1 MPGSHISSSEMQD
14 ECPTWDLS
22 DLYNDID
29 DQAIIRDLDF
39 CRREAGRLEAAW
51 RGNIASASA
60 DDLASLISDY
70 EAVLEALGKAQ
81 SHAQLLFA
89 ASTTDP
95 SISRHSQS
103 MREAGAQIGAML
115 LFVELEIANLDAQH
129 IDMLAKTPSLA
140 QWQPWLRR
148 VRAWAPHQ
156 LSPDMEKML
165 AERAPSGRGAWVRL
179 FDETAAGMRFPF
191 GGADVTEAEILN
203 SLSSADAGERKE
215 AGASLSGTLKANE
228 RLLSLVLNTI
238 AKDKEV
244 EDRWRQ
250 FKRPVA
256 SRNLD
261 NDVDDEVVD
270 ALVAAVDDRNADLAH
285 RYYRLKAGWLGGKSI
300 DWWDRNAPL
309 PDDDDR
315 MFSWDDAQQLVLDA
329 FNGFD
334 PEMADLAV
342 PFFSQNWIDAA
353 PRAGKSSGAFSHP
366 VTPSAHPYILMNFSG
381 KSRDVMT
388 LAHEMGHGIHQRL
401 AAERGYLMSDTPLTL
416 AETASVF
423 AEMLAFR
430 RLVDATDDPAI
441 RRRLLAGKVEDMLN
455 TVVRQIAF
463 HNFETR
469 LHDAR
474 RIAELTAEEISDIW
488 METQRAA
495 LGPAVTIGDDYRP
508 IWGYIPHFV
517 HTPFYVYAYAFG
529 DCLVN
534 ALWQSYQNAQA
545 TGDADGFVTS
555 YRNLLQAGGTERY
568 DTALA
573 RFGLDPRDPAF
584 WSMGLDM
591 ISGMIDELEGLS

>member
-1 MPGSHISSSEMQD
+1 MPDS
-14 ECPTWDLS
+14 CPTWDLT
-22 DLYNDID
+22 DLYDGIADGAIAADI
-29 DQAIIRDLDF
+29 AA
-39 CRREAGRLEAAW
+39 CRQEAEQLEAAW
-51 RGNIASASA
+51 QGRLADADGAALAGLIA
-60 DDLASLISDY
+60 DY
-70 EAVLEALGKAQ
+70 ERILEMLGKAQ

-89 ASTTDP
+89 ASTTDSQIARHHQ
-95 SISRHSQS
+95 SI
-103 MREAGAQIGAML
+103 REASADIGARL
-115 LFVELEIANLDAQH
+115 LFIELELAALDDAHVTQLL
-129 IDMLAKTPSLA
+129 DTPALAV
-140 QWQPWLRR
+140 WQPWLRR

-156 LSPDMEKML
+156 LAPDMERML

-179 FDETAAGMRFPF
+179 FDETAAALRFPF

-203 SLSSADAGERKE
+203 ALSSPNGDERRAAGESLST
-215 AGASLSGTLKANE
+215 TLKDNE

-244 EDRWRQ
+244 EDRWRG
-250 FKRPVA
+250 FARPVD

-261 NDVDDEVVD
+261 NDVDDDTVD
-270 ALVAAVDDRNADLAH
+270 ALVGAVDSRNADLAH
-285 RYYRLKAGWLGGKSI
+285 RYYRLKAGWMGGDTI
-300 DWWDRNAPL
+300 NWWDRNAPL
-309 PDDDDR
+309 PGGDDR
-315 MFSWDDAQQLVLDA
+315 QFSWGEARQLVLDSFA
-329 FNGFD
+329 GFD
-334 PEMADLAV
+334 QQMAEQAE
-342 PFFSQNWIDAA
+342 PFFSRNWIDAE

-401 AAERGYLMSDTPLTL
+401 AADHGYLMSDTPLTL

-430 RLVDATDDPAI
+430 RLVDSADDPAI

-469 LHDAR
+469 FHDAR
-474 RIAELTAEEISDIW
+474 RNAELTAEEISDIW

-495 LGPAVTIGDDYRP
+495 LGPSVVTGDDYRP

-534 ALWQSYQNAQA
+534 ALWQSYQLAQA
-545 TGDADGFVTS
+545 GGQAADFVTG

-568 DTALA
+568 DVALQ
-573 RFGLDPRDPAF
+573 RFDLDPRDPAF
-584 WSMGLDM
+584 WSLGLDM

>member
-1 MPGSHISSSEMQD
+1 MPDS
-14 ECPTWDLS
+14 CPTWDLT
-22 DLYNDID
+22 DLYDGIADGAIAADI
-29 DQAIIRDLDF
+29 AA
-39 CRREAGRLEAAW
+39 CRQEAEQLEAAW
-51 RGNIASASA
+51 QGRLADADGAALAGLIA
-60 DDLASLISDY
+60 DY
-70 EAVLEALGKAQ
+70 ERILEMLGKAQ

-89 ASTTDP
+89 ASTTDSQIARHHQ
-95 SISRHSQS
+95 SI
-103 MREAGAQIGAML
+103 REASADIGARL
-115 LFVELEIANLDAQH
+115 LFIELELAALDDAHVTQLL
-129 IDMLAKTPSLA
+129 DTPALAV
-140 QWQPWLRR
+140 WQPWLRR

-156 LSPDMEKML
+156 LAPDMERML

-179 FDETAAGMRFPF
+179 FDETAAALRFPF

-203 SLSSADAGERKE
+203 ALSSPNGDERRAAGESLST
-215 AGASLSGTLKANE
+215 TLKDNE

-244 EDRWRQ
+244 EDRWRG
-250 FKRPVA
+250 FARPVD

-261 NDVDDEVVD
+261 NDVDDDTVD
-270 ALVAAVDDRNADLAH
+270 ALVGAVDSRNADLAH
-285 RYYRLKAGWLGGKSI
+285 RYYRLKAGWMGGETI
-300 DWWDRNAPL
+300 NWWDRNAPL
-309 PDDDDR
+309 PGGDDR
-315 MFSWDDAQQLVLDA
+315 QFSWDEARQLVLDSFA
-329 FNGFD
+329 GFD
-334 PEMADLAV
+334 QQMAEQAE
-342 PFFSQNWIDAA
+342 PFFSHNWIDAE

-401 AAERGYLMSDTPLTL
+401 AADRGYLMSDTPLTL

-430 RLVDATDDPAI
+430 RLVDSADDPAI

-469 LHDAR
+469 FHDAR
-474 RIAELTAEEISDIW
+474 RNAELTAEEISDIW

-495 LGPAVTIGDDYRP
+495 LGPSVVTGDDYRP

-534 ALWQSYQNAQA
+534 ALWQSYQLAQA
-545 TGDADGFVTS
+545 GGQAADFVTG

-568 DTALA
+568 DVALQ
-573 RFGLDPRDPAF
+573 RFDLDPRDPAF
-584 WSMGLDM
+584 WSLGLDM

>member
-1 MPGSHISSSEMQD
+1 MPDS
-14 ECPTWDLS
+14 CPTWDLT
-22 DLYNDID
+22 DLYDGIADGAIAADI
-29 DQAIIRDLDF
+29 AA
-39 CRREAGRLEAAW
+39 CRQEAEQLEAAW
-51 RGNIASASA
+51 QGRLADADGAALAGLIA
-60 DDLASLISDY
+60 DY
-70 EAVLEALGKAQ
+70 ERILEMLGKAQ

-89 ASTTDP
+89 ASTTDSQIARHHQ
-95 SISRHSQS
+95 SI
-103 MREAGAQIGAML
+103 REASADIGARL
-115 LFVELEIANLDAQH
+115 LFIELELAALGDAHVTQLLDTPA
-129 IDMLAKTPSLA
+129 LAV
-140 QWQPWLRR
+140 WRPWLRR

-156 LSPDMEKML
+156 LAPDMERML

-179 FDETAAGMRFPF
+179 FDETAAALRFPF
-191 GGADVTEAEILN
+191 GEADVTEAEILN
-203 SLSSADAGERKE
+203 ALSSPNGDERRAAGESLST
-215 AGASLSGTLKANE
+215 TLKDNE

-244 EDRWRQ
+244 EDRWRG
-250 FKRPVA
+250 FARPVD

-261 NDVDDEVVD
+261 NDVDDDTVD
-270 ALVAAVDDRNADLAH
+270 ALVGAVDSRNADLAH
-285 RYYRLKAGWLGGKSI
+285 RYYRLKAGWMGGETI
-300 DWWDRNAPL
+300 NWWDRNAPL
-309 PDDDDR
+309 PGGDDR
-315 MFSWDDAQQLVLDA
+315 QFSWDEARQLVLDSFA
-329 FNGFD
+329 GFD
-334 PEMADLAV
+334 QQMAEQAE
-342 PFFSQNWIDAA
+342 PFFSRNWIDAE

-401 AAERGYLMSDTPLTL
+401 AADRGYLMSDTPLTL

-430 RLVDATDDPAI
+430 RLVDSADNPAT

-469 LHDAR
+469 FHDAR
-474 RIAELTAEEISDIW
+474 RNAELTAEEISDIW

-495 LGPAVTIGDDYRP
+495 LGPSVVTGDDYRP

-534 ALWQSYQNAQA
+534 ALWQSYQLAQA
-545 TGDADGFVTS
+545 GGQAADFVTG
-555 YRNLLQAGGTERY
+555 YRNLLKAGGTERY
-568 DTALA
+568 DVALR
-573 RFGLDPRDPAF
+573 RFDLDPRDPAF
-584 WSMGLDM
+584 WSLGLDM
-591 ISGMIDELEGLS
+591 ISGMIDELEGL

>member
-1 MPGSHISSSEMQD
+1 MPDS
-14 ECPTWDLS
+14 CPTWDLT
-22 DLYNDID
+22 DLYDGIADGAIAADI
-29 DQAIIRDLDF
+29 AV
-39 CRREAGRLEAAW
+39 CRQEAEQLEAAW
-51 RGNIASASA
+51 QGRLADADGAALAGLIA
-60 DDLASLISDY
+60 DY
-70 EAVLEALGKAQ
+70 ERILEMLGKAQ

-89 ASTTDP
+89 ASTTDSQIARHHQ
-95 SISRHSQS
+95 SI
-103 MREAGAQIGAML
+103 REASADIGARL
-115 LFVELEIANLDAQH
+115 LFIELELAALDDAHVTQLL
-129 IDMLAKTPSLA
+129 DTPALAV
-140 QWQPWLRR
+140 WQPWLRR

-156 LSPDMEKML
+156 LAPDMERML

-179 FDETAAGMRFPF
+179 FDETAAALRFPF

-203 SLSSADAGERKE
+203 ALSSPNGDERRAAGESLST
-215 AGASLSGTLKANE
+215 TLKDNE

-244 EDRWRQ
+244 EDRWRG
-250 FKRPVA
+250 FARPVD

-261 NDVDDEVVD
+261 NDVDDDTVD
-270 ALVAAVDDRNADLAH
+270 ALVGAVDSRNADLAH
-285 RYYRLKAGWLGGKSI
+285 RYYRLKAGWMGGETI
-300 DWWDRNAPL
+300 NWWDRNAPL
-309 PDDDDR
+309 PGGDDR
-315 MFSWDDAQQLVLDA
+315 QFSWGEARQLVLDSFA
-329 FNGFD
+329 GFD
-334 PEMADLAV
+334 QQMAEQAE
-342 PFFSQNWIDAA
+342 PFFSRNWIDAE

-401 AAERGYLMSDTPLTL
+401 AADRGYLMSDTPLTL

-430 RLVDATDDPAI
+430 RLVDSADDPAI

-469 LHDAR
+469 FHDAR
-474 RIAELTAEEISDIW
+474 RNAELTAEEISDIW

-495 LGPAVTIGDDYRP
+495 LGPSVVTGDDYRP

-534 ALWQSYQNAQA
+534 ALWQSYQLAQA
-545 TGDADGFVTS
+545 GGQAADFVTG

-568 DTALA
+568 DVALQ
-573 RFGLDPRDPAF
+573 RFDLDPRDPAF
-584 WSMGLDM
+584 WSLGLDM

>member
-1 MPGSHISSSEMQD
+1 
-14 ECPTWDLS
+14 
-22 DLYNDID
+22 
-29 DQAIIRDLDF
+29 
-39 CRREAGRLEAAW
+39 
-51 RGNIASASA
+51 
-60 DDLASLISDY
+60 
-70 EAVLEALGKAQ
+70 
-81 SHAQLLFA
+81 
-89 ASTTDP
+89 
-95 SISRHSQS
+95 
-103 MREAGAQIGAML
+103 
-115 LFVELEIANLDAQH
+115 
-129 IDMLAKTPSLA
+129 MLAKTPSLA

-315 MFSWDDAQQLVLDA
+315 LFSWDDAQQLVLDA

>member
-1 MPGSHISSSEMQD
+1 MPDS
-14 ECPTWDLS
+14 CPTWDLT
-22 DLYNDID
+22 DLYDGIADGAIAADI
-29 DQAIIRDLDF
+29 AA
-39 CRREAGRLEAAW
+39 CRQEAEQLEAAW
-51 RGNIASASA
+51 QGRLADADGAALAGLIA
-60 DDLASLISDY
+60 DY
-70 EAVLEALGKAQ
+70 ERILEMLGKAQ

-89 ASTTDP
+89 ASTTDSQIARHHQ
-95 SISRHSQS
+95 SI
-103 MREAGAQIGAML
+103 REASADIGARL
-115 LFVELEIANLDAQH
+115 LFIELELAALDDAHVTQLL
-129 IDMLAKTPSLA
+129 DTPALAV
-140 QWQPWLRR
+140 WQPWLRR

-156 LSPDMEKML
+156 LAPDMERML

-179 FDETAAGMRFPF
+179 FDETAAALRFPF

-203 SLSSADAGERKE
+203 ALSSPNGDERRAAGESLST
-215 AGASLSGTLKANE
+215 TLKDNE

-244 EDRWRQ
+244 EDRWRG
-250 FKRPVA
+250 FARPVD

-261 NDVDDEVVD
+261 NDVDDDTVD
-270 ALVAAVDDRNADLAH
+270 ALVGAVDSRNADLAH
-285 RYYRLKAGWLGGKSI
+285 RYYRLKAGWMGGETI
-300 DWWDRNAPL
+300 NWWDRNAPL
-309 PDDDDR
+309 PGGDDR
-315 MFSWDDAQQLVLDA
+315 QFSWDEARQLVLDSFA
-329 FNGFD
+329 GFD
-334 PEMADLAV
+334 QQMAEQAE
-342 PFFSQNWIDAA
+342 PFFSRNWIDAE

-401 AAERGYLMSDTPLTL
+401 AADRGYLMSDTPLTL

-430 RLVDATDDPAI
+430 RLVDSADDPAI
-441 RRRLLAGKVEDMLN
+441 RRLLLAGKVEDMLN

-469 LHDAR
+469 FHDAR
-474 RIAELTAEEISDIW
+474 RNAELTAEEISDIW

-495 LGPAVTIGDDYRP
+495 LGPSVVTGDDYRP

-534 ALWQSYQNAQA
+534 ALWQSYQLAQA
-545 TGDADGFVTS
+545 GGQAADFVTG

-568 DTALA
+568 DVALQ
-573 RFGLDPRDPAF
+573 RFDLDPRDPAF
-584 WSMGLDM
+584 WSLGLDM

>member
-1 MPGSHISSSEMQD
+1 MPDS
-14 ECPTWDLS
+14 CPTWDLT
-22 DLYNDID
+22 DLYDGIADGAIAADI
-29 DQAIIRDLDF
+29 AA
-39 CRREAGRLEAAW
+39 CRQEAEQLEAAW
-51 RGNIASASA
+51 QGRLADADGAALAGLIA
-60 DDLASLISDY
+60 DY
-70 EAVLEALGKAQ
+70 ERILEMLGKAQ

-89 ASTTDP
+89 ASTTDSQIARHHQ
-95 SISRHSQS
+95 SI
-103 MREAGAQIGAML
+103 REASADIGARL
-115 LFVELEIANLDAQH
+115 LFIELELAALDDAHVTQLL
-129 IDMLAKTPSLA
+129 DTPALAV
-140 QWQPWLRR
+140 WQPWLRR

-156 LSPDMEKML
+156 LAPDMERML

-179 FDETAAGMRFPF
+179 FDETAAALRFPF

-203 SLSSADAGERKE
+203 ALSSPNGDERRAAGESLST
-215 AGASLSGTLKANE
+215 TLKDNE

-244 EDRWRQ
+244 EDRWRG
-250 FKRPVA
+250 FARPVD

-261 NDVDDEVVD
+261 NDVDDDTVD
-270 ALVAAVDDRNADLAH
+270 ALVGAVDSRNADLAH
-285 RYYRLKAGWLGGKSI
+285 RYYRLKAGWMGVETI
-300 DWWDRNAPL
+300 NWWDRNAPL
-309 PDDDDR
+309 PGGDDR
-315 MFSWDDAQQLVLDA
+315 QFSWDEARQLVLDSFA
-329 FNGFD
+329 GFD
-334 PEMADLAV
+334 QQMAEQAE
-342 PFFSQNWIDAA
+342 PFFSRNWIDAE

-401 AAERGYLMSDTPLTL
+401 AADRGYLMSDTPLTL

-430 RLVDATDDPAI
+430 RLVDSADDPAI

-469 LHDAR
+469 FHDAR
-474 RIAELTAEEISDIW
+474 RNAELTAEEISDIW

-495 LGPAVTIGDDYRP
+495 LGPSVVTGDDYRP

-534 ALWQSYQNAQA
+534 ALWQSYQLAQA
-545 TGDADGFVTS
+545 GGQAADFVTG

-568 DTALA
+568 DVALQ
-573 RFGLDPRDPAF
+573 RFDLDPRDPAF
-584 WSMGLDM
+584 WSLGLDM

>member
-1 MPGSHISSSEMQD
+1 MPDS
-14 ECPTWDLS
+14 CPTWDLT
-22 DLYNDID
+22 DLYDGIADGAIAADI
-29 DQAIIRDLDF
+29 AA
-39 CRREAGRLEAAW
+39 CRQEAEQLEAAW
-51 RGNIASASA
+51 QGRLADADGAALAGLIA
-60 DDLASLISDY
+60 DY
-70 EAVLEALGKAQ
+70 ERILEMLGKAQ

-89 ASTTDP
+89 ASTTDSQIARHHQ
-95 SISRHSQS
+95 SI
-103 MREAGAQIGAML
+103 REASADIGARL
-115 LFVELEIANLDAQH
+115 LFIELELAALDDAHVTQLL
-129 IDMLAKTPSLA
+129 DTPALAV
-140 QWQPWLRR
+140 WQPWLRR

-156 LSPDMEKML
+156 LAPDMERML
-165 AERAPSGRGAWVRL
+165 AEHAPSGRGAWVRL
-179 FDETAAGMRFPF
+179 FDETAAALRFPF

-203 SLSSADAGERKE
+203 ALSSPNGDERRAAGESLST
-215 AGASLSGTLKANE
+215 TLKDNE

-244 EDRWRQ
+244 EDRWRG
-250 FKRPVA
+250 FARPVD

-261 NDVDDEVVD
+261 NDVDDDTVD
-270 ALVAAVDDRNADLAH
+270 ALVGAVDSRNADLAH
-285 RYYRLKAGWLGGKSI
+285 RYYRLKAGWMGGDTI
-300 DWWDRNAPL
+300 NWWDRNAPL
-309 PDDDDR
+309 PGGDDR
-315 MFSWDDAQQLVLDA
+315 QFSWDEARQLVLDSFA
-329 FNGFD
+329 GFD
-334 PEMADLAV
+334 QQMAEQAE
-342 PFFSQNWIDAA
+342 PFFSRNWIDAE

-401 AAERGYLMSDTPLTL
+401 AADRGYLMSDTPLTL

-430 RLVDATDDPAI
+430 RLVDSADDPAI

-469 LHDAR
+469 FHDAR
-474 RIAELTAEEISDIW
+474 RNAELTAEEISDIW

-495 LGPAVTIGDDYRP
+495 LGPSVVTGDDYRP

-534 ALWQSYQNAQA
+534 ALWQSYQLAQA
-545 TGDADGFVTS
+545 GGQAADFVTG

-568 DTALA
+568 DVALQ
-573 RFGLDPRDPAF
+573 RFDLDPRDPAF
-584 WSMGLDM
+584 WSLGLDM

>member
-1 MPGSHISSSEMQD
+1 MPDS
-14 ECPTWDLS
+14 CPTWDLT
-22 DLYNDID
+22 DLYDGIADGAIAADI
-29 DQAIIRDLDF
+29 AA
-39 CRREAGRLEAAW
+39 CRQEAEQLEAAW
-51 RGNIASASA
+51 QGRLADADGAALAGLIA
-60 DDLASLISDY
+60 DY
-70 EAVLEALGKAQ
+70 ERILEMLGKAQ

-89 ASTTDP
+89 ASTTDSQIARHHQ
-95 SISRHSQS
+95 SI
-103 MREAGAQIGAML
+103 REASADIGARL
-115 LFVELEIANLDAQH
+115 LFIELELAALDDAHVTQLL
-129 IDMLAKTPSLA
+129 DTPALAV
-140 QWQPWLRR
+140 WHPWLRR

-156 LSPDMEKML
+156 LAPDMERML

-179 FDETAAGMRFPF
+179 FDETAAALRFPF

-203 SLSSADAGERKE
+203 ALSSPNGDERRAAGESLST
-215 AGASLSGTLKANE
+215 TLKDNE

-244 EDRWRQ
+244 EDRWRG
-250 FKRPVA
+250 FARPVD

-261 NDVDDEVVD
+261 NDVDDDTVD
-270 ALVAAVDDRNADLAH
+270 ALVGAVDSRNADLAH
-285 RYYRLKAGWLGGKSI
+285 RYYRLKAGWMGGETI
-300 DWWDRNAPL
+300 NWWDRNAPL
-309 PDDDDR
+309 PGGDDR
-315 MFSWDDAQQLVLDA
+315 QFSWDEARQLVLDSFA
-329 FNGFD
+329 GFD
-334 PEMADLAV
+334 QQMAEQAE
-342 PFFSQNWIDAA
+342 PFFSRNWIDAE

-366 VTPSAHPYILMNFSG
+366 VTPSAHPYILMYFSG

-401 AAERGYLMSDTPLTL
+401 AADRGYLMSDTPLTL

-430 RLVDATDDPAI
+430 RLVDSADDPAI

-469 LHDAR
+469 FHDAR
-474 RIAELTAEEISDIW
+474 RNAELTAEEISDIW

-495 LGPAVTIGDDYRP
+495 LGPSVVTGDDYRP

-534 ALWQSYQNAQA
+534 ALWQSYQLAQA
-545 TGDADGFVTS
+545 GGQAADFVTG

-568 DTALA
+568 DVALQ
-573 RFGLDPRDPAF
+573 RFDLDPRDPAF
-584 WSMGLDM
+584 WSLGLDM

>member
-1 MPGSHISSSEMQD
+1 MPDS
-14 ECPTWDLS
+14 CPTWDLT
-22 DLYNDID
+22 DLYDGIADGAIAADI
-29 DQAIIRDLDF
+29 AA
-39 CRREAGRLEAAW
+39 CRQEAEQLEAAW
-51 RGNIASASA
+51 QGRLADADGAALAGLIA
-60 DDLASLISDY
+60 DY
-70 EAVLEALGKAQ
+70 ERILEMLGKAQ

-89 ASTTDP
+89 ASTTDSQIARHHQ
-95 SISRHSQS
+95 SI
-103 MREAGAQIGAML
+103 REASADIGARL
-115 LFVELEIANLDAQH
+115 LFIELELAALDDAHVTQLL
-129 IDMLAKTPSLA
+129 DTPALAV
-140 QWQPWLRR
+140 WQPWLRR

-156 LSPDMEKML
+156 LAPDMERML

-179 FDETAAGMRFPF
+179 FDETAAALRFPF

-203 SLSSADAGERKE
+203 ALSSPNGDERRAAGESLST
-215 AGASLSGTLKANE
+215 TLKDNE

-244 EDRWRQ
+244 EDRWRG
-250 FKRPVA
+250 FARPVD

-261 NDVDDEVVD
+261 NDVDDDTVD
-270 ALVAAVDDRNADLAH
+270 ALVGAVDSRNADLAH
-285 RYYRLKAGWLGGKSI
+285 RYYRLKAGWMGGETI
-300 DWWDRNAPL
+300 NWWDRNAPL
-309 PDDDDR
+309 PGGDDR
-315 MFSWDDAQQLVLDA
+315 QFSWNEARQLVLDSFA
-329 FNGFD
+329 GFD
-334 PEMADLAV
+334 QQMAEQAE
-342 PFFSQNWIDAA
+342 PFFSRNWIDAE

-401 AAERGYLMSDTPLTL
+401 AADRGYLMSDTPLTL

-430 RLVDATDDPAI
+430 RLVDSADDPAI

-469 LHDAR
+469 FHDAR
-474 RIAELTAEEISDIW
+474 RNAELTAEEISDIW

-495 LGPAVTIGDDYRP
+495 LGPSVVTGDDYRP

-534 ALWQSYQNAQA
+534 ALWQSYQLAQA
-545 TGDADGFVTS
+545 GGQAADFVTG

-568 DTALA
+568 DVALQ
-573 RFGLDPRDPAF
+573 RFDLDPRDPAF
-584 WSMGLDM
+584 WSLGLDM

>member
-1 MPGSHISSSEMQD
+1 MPDS
-14 ECPTWDLS
+14 CPTWDLT
-22 DLYNDID
+22 DLYDGIADGAIAADI
-29 DQAIIRDLDF
+29 AA
-39 CRREAGRLEAAW
+39 CRQEAEQLEAAW
-51 RGNIASASA
+51 QGRLADADGAALAGLIA
-60 DDLASLISDY
+60 DY
-70 EAVLEALGKAQ
+70 ERILEMLGKAQ

-89 ASTTDP
+89 ASTTDSQIARHHQ
-95 SISRHSQS
+95 SI
-103 MREAGAQIGAML
+103 REASADIGARL
-115 LFVELEIANLDAQH
+115 LFIELELAALDDAHVTQLL
-129 IDMLAKTPSLA
+129 DTPALAV
-140 QWQPWLRR
+140 WQPWLRR

-156 LSPDMEKML
+156 LAPDMERML

-179 FDETAAGMRFPF
+179 FDETAAALRFPF

-203 SLSSADAGERKE
+203 ALSSPNGDERRAAGESLST
-215 AGASLSGTLKANE
+215 TLKDNE

-244 EDRWRQ
+244 EDRWRGLA
-250 FKRPVA
+250 RPVD

-261 NDVDDEVVD
+261 NDVDDDTVD
-270 ALVAAVDDRNADLAH
+270 ALVGAVDSRNADLAH
-285 RYYRLKAGWLGGKSI
+285 RYYRLKAGWMGGETI
-300 DWWDRNAPL
+300 NWWDRNAPL
-309 PDDDDR
+309 PGGDDR
-315 MFSWDDAQQLVLDA
+315 QFSWDEARQLVLDSFA
-329 FNGFD
+329 GFD
-334 PEMADLAV
+334 QQMAEQAE
-342 PFFSQNWIDAA
+342 PFFSRNWIDAE

-401 AAERGYLMSDTPLTL
+401 AADRGYLMSDTPLTL

-430 RLVDATDDPAI
+430 RLVDSADDPAI

-469 LHDAR
+469 FHDAR
-474 RIAELTAEEISDIW
+474 RNAELTAEEISDIW

-495 LGPAVTIGDDYRP
+495 LGPSVVTGDDYRP

-534 ALWQSYQNAQA
+534 ALWQSYQLAQA
-545 TGDADGFVTS
+545 GGQAADFVTG

-568 DTALA
+568 DVALQ
-573 RFGLDPRDPAF
+573 RFDLDPRDPAF
-584 WSMGLDM
+584 WSLGLDM

>member
-1 MPGSHISSSEMQD
+1 MPDS
-14 ECPTWDLS
+14 CPTWDLT
-22 DLYNDID
+22 DLYDGIADGAIAADI
-29 DQAIIRDLDF
+29 AA
-39 CRREAGRLEAAW
+39 CRQEAEQLEAAW
-51 RGNIASASA
+51 QGRLADADGVALAGLIA
-60 DDLASLISDY
+60 DY
-70 EAVLEALGKAQ
+70 ERILEMLGKAQ

-89 ASTTDP
+89 ASTTDSQIARHHQ
-95 SISRHSQS
+95 SI
-103 MREAGAQIGAML
+103 REASADIGARL
-115 LFVELEIANLDAQH
+115 LFIELELAALDDAHVTQLL
-129 IDMLAKTPSLA
+129 DTPALAL
-140 QWQPWLRR
+140 WQPWLRR

-156 LSPDMEKML
+156 LAPDMERML

-179 FDETAAGMRFPF
+179 FDETAAALRFPF

-203 SLSSADAGERKE
+203 ALSSPNGDERRAAGESLST
-215 AGASLSGTLKANE
+215 TLKDNE

-244 EDRWRQ
+244 EDRWRG
-250 FKRPVA
+250 FARPVD

-261 NDVDDEVVD
+261 NDVDDGTVD
-270 ALVAAVDDRNADLAH
+270 ALVGAVDSRNADLAH
-285 RYYRLKAGWLGGKSI
+285 RYYRLKAGWMGGETI
-300 DWWDRNAPL
+300 NWWDRNAPL
-309 PDDDDR
+309 PGGDDR
-315 MFSWDDAQQLVLDA
+315 QFSWDEARQLVLDSFA
-329 FNGFD
+329 GFD
-334 PEMADLAV
+334 QQMAEQAE
-342 PFFSQNWIDAA
+342 PFFSRNWIDAE

-401 AAERGYLMSDTPLTL
+401 AADRGYLMSDTPLTL

-430 RLVDATDDPAI
+430 RLVDSADDPAI

-469 LHDAR
+469 FHDAR
-474 RIAELTAEEISDIW
+474 RNAELTAEEISDIW

-495 LGPAVTIGDDYRP
+495 LGPSVVTGDDYRP

-534 ALWQSYQNAQA
+534 ALWQSYQLAQA
-545 TGDADGFVTS
+545 GGQAADFVTG

-568 DTALA
+568 DVALQ
-573 RFGLDPRDPAF
+573 RFDLDPRDPAF
-584 WSMGLDM
+584 WSLGLDM

>member
-1 MPGSHISSSEMQD
+1 MPDSS
-14 ECPTWDLS
+14 PIWDLT
-22 DLYNDID
+22 DLYSNIADTAIAADI
-29 DQAIIRDLDF
+29 AASRD
-39 CRREAGRLEAAW
+39 AAKGLADVW
-51 RGNIASASA
+51 RGKLSEADGPQLAALIAE
-60 DDLASLISDY
+60 Y
-70 EAVLEALGKAQ
+70 ERILEVLGKAA
-81 SHAQLLFA
+81 SHAQLEFA
-89 ASTTDP
+89 ANTTDADVARHHQ
-95 SISRHSQS
+95 SI
-103 MREAGAQIGAML
+103 REAGAEIGAEL
-115 LFVELEIANLDAQH
+115 LFMELELANLPQER
-129 IDMLAKTPSLA
+129 IDELVKTPELA
-140 QWQPWLRR
+140 HWMPWLRR
-148 VRAWAPHQ
+148 VRAMAPYQ
-156 LSPDMEKML
+156 LAPDMERML
-165 AERAPSGRGAWVRL
+165 AERAPTGRGAWVRL
-179 FDETAAGMRFPF
+179 FDETAASLRFPF
-191 GGADVTEAEILN
+191 QGAEVTEAEILN
-203 SLSSADAGERKE
+203 ALSSTEAAERRE
-215 AGASLSGTLKANE
+215 AGASLSSTLKANQ

-244 EDRWRQ
+244 EDRWRG

-270 ALVAAVDDRNADLAH
+270 ALVGAVGSRNADLSH
-285 RYYRLKAGWLGGKSI
+285 RYYALKASWMGQETL

-309 PDDDDR
+309 PDDDER
-315 MFSWDDAQQLVLDA
+315 SFSWKEAEQLVMESFA
-329 FNGFD
+329 GFD
-334 PEMADLAV
+334 PAMADLAA
-342 PFFSQNWIDAA
+342 PFFAQNWIDAA

-401 AAERGYLMSDTPLTL
+401 AADRGYLMSDTPLTL

-430 RLVDATDDPAI
+430 KLVDGTEDVSV

-469 LHDAR
+469 VHEAR
-474 RIAELTAEEISDIW
+474 RTAELTADEISDIW
-488 METQRAA
+488 METQREA
-495 LGPAVTIGDDYRP
+495 LGPAVRTGDDYRP
-508 IWGYIPHFV
+508 IWGYIPHFI

-534 ALWQSYQNAQA
+534 ALWQNFAAERDAGNAGA
-545 TGDADGFVTS
+545 FVAK
-555 YRNLLQAGGTERY
+555 YRELLCAGGTERY
-568 DTALA
+568 DVALA
-573 RFGLDPRDPAF
+573 RFGLDARDPSF

>member
-1 MPGSHISSSEMQD
+1 MPDS
-14 ECPTWDLS
+14 CPTWDLT
-22 DLYNDID
+22 DLYDGIADGAIAADI
-29 DQAIIRDLDF
+29 AA
-39 CRREAGRLEAAW
+39 CRQEAEQLEAAW
-51 RGNIASASA
+51 QGRLADADGAALAGLIA
-60 DDLASLISDY
+60 DY
-70 EAVLEALGKAQ
+70 ERILEMLGKAQ

-89 ASTTDP
+89 ASTTDSQIARHHQ
-95 SISRHSQS
+95 SI
-103 MREAGAQIGAML
+103 REASADIGARL
-115 LFVELEIANLDAQH
+115 LFIELELAALDDAHVTQLL
-129 IDMLAKTPSLA
+129 DTPALAV
-140 QWQPWLRR
+140 WHPWLRR

-156 LSPDMEKML
+156 LAPDMERML

-179 FDETAAGMRFPF
+179 FDETAAALRFPF

-203 SLSSADAGERKE
+203 ALSSPNGDERRAAGESLST
-215 AGASLSGTLKANE
+215 TLKDNE

-244 EDRWRQ
+244 EDRWRG
-250 FKRPVA
+250 FARPVD

-261 NDVDDEVVD
+261 NDVDDDTVD
-270 ALVAAVDDRNADLAH
+270 ALVGAVDSRNADLAH
-285 RYYRLKAGWLGGKSI
+285 RYYRLKAGWMGGETI
-300 DWWDRNAPL
+300 NWWDRNAPL
-309 PDDDDR
+309 PGGDDR
-315 MFSWDDAQQLVLDA
+315 QFSWDEARQLVLDSFA
-329 FNGFD
+329 GFD
-334 PEMADLAV
+334 QQMAEQAE
-342 PFFSQNWIDAA
+342 PFFSRNWIDAE

-401 AAERGYLMSDTPLTL
+401 AADRGYLMSDTPLTL

-430 RLVDATDDPAI
+430 RLVDSADDPAI

-469 LHDAR
+469 FHDAR
-474 RIAELTAEEISDIW
+474 RNAELTAEEISDIW

-495 LGPAVTIGDDYRP
+495 LGPSVVTGDDYRP

-517 HTPFYVYAYAFG
+517 HTPFHVYAYAFG

-534 ALWQSYQNAQA
+534 ALWQSYQLAQA
-545 TGDADGFVTS
+545 GGQAADFVTG

-568 DTALA
+568 DVALQ
-573 RFGLDPRDPAF
+573 RFDLDPRNPAF
-584 WSMGLDM
+584 WSLGLDM

>member
-1 MPGSHISSSEMQD
+1 MPDS
-14 ECPTWDLS
+14 CPTWDLT
-22 DLYNDID
+22 DLYDGIADGAIAADI
-29 DQAIIRDLDF
+29 AA
-39 CRREAGRLEAAW
+39 CRQEAEQLEAAW
-51 RGNIASASA
+51 QGRLADADGAALAGLIA
-60 DDLASLISDY
+60 DY
-70 EAVLEALGKAQ
+70 ERILEMLGKAQ

-89 ASTTDP
+89 ASTTDSQIARHHQ
-95 SISRHSQS
+95 SI
-103 MREAGAQIGAML
+103 REASADIGARL
-115 LFVELEIANLDAQH
+115 LFIELELAALDEAHVTQLL
-129 IDMLAKTPSLA
+129 DTPALAV
-140 QWQPWLRR
+140 WQPWLRR

-156 LSPDMEKML
+156 LAPDMERML

-179 FDETAAGMRFPF
+179 FDETAAALRFPF

-203 SLSSADAGERKE
+203 ALSSPNGDERRAAGESLST
-215 AGASLSGTLKANE
+215 TLKDNE

-244 EDRWRQ
+244 EDRWRG
-250 FKRPVA
+250 FARPVD

-261 NDVDDEVVD
+261 NDVDDDTVD
-270 ALVAAVDDRNADLAH
+270 ALFGAVDSRNADLAH
-285 RYYRLKAGWLGGKSI
+285 RYYRLKAGWMGGETI
-300 DWWDRNAPL
+300 NWWDRNAPL
-309 PDDDDR
+309 PGGDDR
-315 MFSWDDAQQLVLDA
+315 QFSWDEARQLVLDSFA
-329 FNGFD
+329 GFD
-334 PEMADLAV
+334 QQMAEQAE
-342 PFFSQNWIDAA
+342 PFFSRNWIDAE

-401 AAERGYLMSDTPLTL
+401 AADRGYLMSDTPLTL

-430 RLVDATDDPAI
+430 RLVDSADDPAI

-469 LHDAR
+469 FHDAR
-474 RIAELTAEEISDIW
+474 RNAELTAEEISDIW

-495 LGPAVTIGDDYRP
+495 LGPSVVTGDDYRP

-534 ALWQSYQNAQA
+534 ALWQSYQLAQA
-545 TGDADGFVTS
+545 GGQAADFVTG

-568 DTALA
+568 DVALQ
-573 RFGLDPRDPAF
+573 RFDLDPRDPAF
-584 WSMGLDM
+584 WSLGLDM

>member
-1 MPGSHISSSEMQD
+1 MPDS
-14 ECPTWDLS
+14 CPTWDLT
-22 DLYNDID
+22 DLYDGIADGAIAADI
-29 DQAIIRDLDF
+29 AA
-39 CRREAGRLEAAW
+39 CRQEAEQLEAAW
-51 RGNIASASA
+51 QGRLADADGAALAGLIA
-60 DDLASLISDY
+60 DY
-70 EAVLEALGKAQ
+70 ERILEMLGKAQ

-89 ASTTDP
+89 ASTTDSQIARHHQ
-95 SISRHSQS
+95 SI
-103 MREAGAQIGAML
+103 REASADIGARL
-115 LFVELEIANLDAQH
+115 LFIELELAALDDAHVTQLL
-129 IDMLAKTPSLA
+129 DTPALAV
-140 QWQPWLRR
+140 WQPWLRR

-156 LSPDMEKML
+156 LAPDMERML

-179 FDETAAGMRFPF
+179 FDETAAALRFPF

-203 SLSSADAGERKE
+203 ALSSPNGDERRAAGESLSS
-215 AGASLSGTLKANE
+215 TLKDNE

-244 EDRWRQ
+244 EDRWRG
-250 FKRPVA
+250 FARPVD

-261 NDVDDEVVD
+261 NDVDDDTVD
-270 ALVAAVDDRNADLAH
+270 ALVGAVDSRNADLAH
-285 RYYRLKAGWLGGKSI
+285 RYYRLKAGWMGGETI
-300 DWWDRNAPL
+300 NWWDRNAPL
-309 PDDDDR
+309 PGGDDR
-315 MFSWDDAQQLVLDA
+315 QFSWDEARQLVLDSFA
-329 FNGFD
+329 GFD
-334 PEMADLAV
+334 QQMAEQAE
-342 PFFSQNWIDAA
+342 PFFSRNWIDAE

-401 AAERGYLMSDTPLTL
+401 AADRGYLMSDTPLTL

-430 RLVDATDDPAI
+430 RLVDSAGDPAI

-469 LHDAR
+469 FHDAR
-474 RIAELTAEEISDIW
+474 RNAELTAEEISDIW

-495 LGPAVTIGDDYRP
+495 LGPSVVTGDDYRP

-534 ALWQSYQNAQA
+534 ALWQSYQLAQA
-545 TGDADGFVTS
+545 GGQAADFVTG

-568 DTALA
+568 DVALQ
-573 RFGLDPRDPAF
+573 RFDLDPRDPAF
-584 WSMGLDM
+584 WSLGLDM